1 MSTSTTNIKI
11 IKSICCEVH
20 MNRKMTAYTNVSS
33 DCFLF
38 LSPSSFTVT
47 YSGSFQNCISFF
59 LIVNTMSLSA
69 SELDEFVSS
78 RVVIV
83 LDPRLFFSTQYWS
96 RRLIRWFKPFDDMFK
111 PYHQVWGKEFFQLL
125 KRWSGYTTVVKRM
138 NHNNPKSLIIISTA
152 RAM

>member
-11 IKSICCEVH
+11 IKSICREVH

-33 DCFLF
+33 DCLLF
-38 LSPSSFTVT
+38 LSSSSFTVT

-83 LDPRLFFSTQYWS
+83 LDPRLFFSAWYWS

-125 KRWSGYTTVVKRM
+125 KRLLWREWITIIL
-138 NHNNPKSLIIISTA
+138 KSLVIISTA